1 MLVRRADPAALLRPP
16 GTDFKHAPACRQ
28 RGSVPVP
35 AKPTPVP
42 PGARGVA
49 LITVMLVL
57 AILTAIAGRV
67 SFSNQVWLRQV
78 SNGADFLQ
86 SALATRAVQD
96 WVGIIL
102 AKDDNEYDSFQDVWA
117 RPLPPLPVGRGF
129 VRGYMEDMQARINL
143 NTLLDG
149 KGVADREA
157 VRRFKRLLRI
167 LDLNP
172 GIADAVVD
180 WMDADDVASGP
191 WGAEDGYYLGMNP
204 PYVTANRRFRDS
216 AELRLVRGIDRD
228 VWYRIRP
235 YIGALPERDT
245 AVNINTASPEVLA
258 AAVNAWGPPR
268 QASVEAA
275 LWSGKTRREPFKSVR
290 EFYEAA
296 GLEYDSEEP
305 PPGLDIRSKFF
316 LAHTQVEAG
325 AALRRMATLYQRD
338 AQRANVLGH
347 WRVYD

>member
-1 MLVRRADPAALLRPP
+1 MLVRRADPAVCVRFL
-16 GTDFKHAPACRQ
+16 GTDLK
-28 RGSVPVP
+28 SVP
-35 AKPTPVP
+35 AKSVPAP
-42 PGARGVA
+42 PGAGGVA

-57 AILTAIAGRV
+57 AILAAIAGRV

-102 AKDDNEYDSFQDVWA
+102 AEDDNEYDSFQDVWA
-117 RPLPPLPVGRGF
+117 RPLAPLPVGRGF

-149 KGVADREA
+149 KGAADREA
-157 VRRFKRLLRI
+157 IHRFKRLLRI
-167 LDLNP
+167 LELNP
-172 GIADAVVD
+172 GLADAVVD
-180 WMDADDVASGP
+180 WMDADDVVSGP

-204 PYVTANRRFRDS
+204 PYVSANRRFRDA
-216 AELRLVRGIDRD
+216 AELRLVRGVDGD
-228 VWYRIRP
+228 AWYRLKP

-258 AAVNAWGPPR
+258 AAVNEWGAPR
-268 QASVEAA
+268 RASIEAA
-275 LWSGKTRREPFKSVR
+275 PWSGKTRREPFKSVR

-296 GLEYDSEEP
+296 GLEYDPEEP
-305 PPGLDIRSKFF
+305 PAGLGVRSNFF
-316 LAHTQVEAG
+316 LAHTQVETG
-325 AALRRMATLYQRD
+325 AALWRMATLYQRD
-338 AQRANVLGH
+338 AQRASVLGH